1 MRKTYF
7 TVVLAICTVLTVS
20 LAAYLLLEE
29 EPPVQRPGMEE
40 NVSGRSKSGRLGEME
55 SPDKNDAEDD
65 TEEPGTD
72 IYLADEPAED
82 ENSAYIGSLSSPPKK
97 VSDLPEGS
105 LDDWNLILL
114 GPPEEN
120 KIEKDIDLELA
131 QFDTQR
137 VDSRAADAYASM
149 RDAAAAEGITLYLR
163 SGYRSMETQRQNY
176 NGSVQRYLDAGKS
189 REEAVRLTNE
199 YYTVPGHSEH
209 HTGLAF
215 DIITPE
221 YHNQIYS
228 LDDRFA
234 DTDAYTWLRAHCA
247 EYGFILRYPKEKEEE
262 TQINFEPWHYR
273 YVGVEHAQYIM
284 EHGLCL
290 EEYIELLKEAGR

>member
-1 MRKTYF
+1 MCKIYS
-7 TVVLAICTVLTVS
+7 TVVLAICTVITVS
-20 LAAYLLLEE
+20 LAAYLFWEGKE
-29 EPPVQRPGMEE
+29 APVKRNGEPGKGDTHLSVRNAGE
-40 NVSGRSKSGRLGEME
+40 LGEVVDSDQTVQKE
-55 SPDKNDAEDD
+55 DGSVDDLAAPPDGVPD
-65 TEEPGTD
+65 
-72 IYLADEPAED
+72 L
-82 ENSAYIGSLSSPPKK
+82 PKTK
-97 VSDLPEGS
+97 KSDGLPEGS
-105 LDDWNLILL
+105 LSDWNLILL
-114 GPPEEN
+114 GPHEEN
-120 KIEKDIDLELA
+120 KIDEELDLELT

-137 VDSRAADAYASM
+137 VDSRAADAYATM

-189 REEAVRLTNE
+189 REEALRLTNE

-234 DTDAYTWLRAHCA
+234 DTDAYTWLRENCA
-247 EYGFILRYPKEKEEE
+247 RYGFILRYPKEKEEE

-273 YVGVEHAQYIM
+273 YVGKEHAQYIM

-290 EEYIELLKEAGR
+290 EEYIALLKEAGR

>member
-20 LAAYLLLEE
+20 LAAYLFLEGK
-29 EPPVQRPGMEE
+29 EPPVQKPDVSAEG
-40 NVSGRSKSGRLGEME
+40 NVRSLGNRLGKIEN
-55 SPDKNDAEDD
+55 PDTDDAGLRTADYTSGKPDGNENDGFVND
-65 TEEPGTD
+65 
-72 IYLADEPAED
+72 
-82 ENSAYIGSLSSPPKK
+82 LSSALKK
-97 VSDLPEGS
+97 APDLPEGN

-120 KIEKDIDLELA
+120 KIDEELDLDLT

-262 TQINFEPWHYR
+262 TQIHFEPWHYR
-273 YVGVEHAQYIM
+273 YVGMEHAQYIM
-284 EHGLCL
+284 EQGLCL